1 MTDAGGY
8 VVEVTGLSREATEK
22 DVHDFFA
29 FSGAI
34 DNVEIVRSGDY
45 AACTA
50 YVTFRDAYS
59 QETAVLLSGATILDQ
74 RVCITRWGRYDD
86 EFDFWN
92 KPSTTTDHDQ
102 HQPEHHTGQ
111 FSTSEAV
118 TKAQE
123 VVTTMLSVGYVLGK
137 DALTKAKEFDESHQV
152 SATAT
157 AKVAEFTERI
167 GLADKLFAGMEAVKT
182 MDDKYHVSETTKT
195 AVSATAR
202 SAASAASTMINSSY
216 FSKGALWVS
225 GALNRAA
232 NLASDL
238 GSKGEEETEMEEVSI
253 RVPYK
258 NLKKDVEV
266 EMASVGDDE
275 LSPNQR
281 IELNSEGGDGS
292 NFASPAGD
300 TRSQA
305 PEHCS
310 LVTLVLSCTVA
321 AGVQFGW
328 ALQLSLLT
336 PYIQASW
343 NWLFVLGSSV
353 YTLGIGHAFSS
364 FIWLCGPITGLVV
377 QPCVG
382 IWSDKCSSKYGRRRP
397 FILAGSLM
405 ISIAVIIIGFSADIG
420 YLLGDTK
427 EHCST
432 FKGTRTRAAIIF
444 VIGFWMLDLANNT
457 VQGPARALLAD
468 FAGPDQR
475 NTANAIFCLW
485 MAVGNV
491 LGYSAGAS
499 GSWNRWFPFLMS
511 RACCEACGNLKAAF
525 LVAVV
530 FLTLCTL
537 VTLYFADEVPLSTNH
552 PNKLSDSA
560 PLLRNGKQNGIELSK
575 SDSHDKHV
583 GNPSANGTGN
593 GYEKLHV
600 HNHSNPGDDA
610 SESFDDGPGAVMVK
624 LLTSLRHLPPGM
636 HAVLVVMALTWLS
649 WFPFFLFDTDWMG
662 REVYHGDPKGDA
674 NAINLYD
681 QGVRE
686 GAFGLLLNSVV
697 LGISSFLIEPMCQKF
712 GARLVWAMSN
722 YIVFACMATTAVIS
736 LVSWSQYS
744 RGIEHVIGGNSPV
757 KIASLI
763 VFTLLGFPLAITFSV
778 PFSVTAQLTADSGGG
793 QGLAIGVLN
802 LAIVVPQMI
811 VSLGAGPWD
820 ALFGGGNIPAFV
832 LASISAF
839 AAGVI
844 AMFKLPNLSSSFQS
858 TGMHFG

>member
-1 MTDAGGY
+1 MDA
-8 VVEVTGLSREATEK
+8 
-22 DVHDFFA
+22 
-29 FSGAI
+29 
-34 DNVEIVRSGDY
+34 
-45 AACTA
+45 
-50 YVTFRDAYS
+50 
-59 QETAVLLSGATILDQ
+59 
-74 RVCITRWGRYDD
+74 
-86 EFDFWN
+86 
-92 KPSTTTDHDQ
+92 
-102 HQPEHHTGQ
+102 
-111 FSTSEAV
+111 
-118 TKAQE
+118 
-123 VVTTMLSVGYVLGK
+123 
-137 DALTKAKEFDESHQV
+137 
-152 SATAT
+152 
-157 AKVAEFTERI
+157 
-167 GLADKLFAGMEAVKT
+167 
-182 MDDKYHVSETTKT
+182 
-195 AVSATAR
+195 
-202 SAASAASTMINSSY
+202 
-216 FSKGALWVS
+216 
-225 GALNRAA
+225 
-232 NLASDL
+232 
-238 GSKGEEETEMEEVSI
+238 VSI
-253 RVPYK
+253 RVPYR

-275 LSPNQR
+275 SSPNQR
-281 IELNSEGGDGS
+281 IELG
-292 NFASPAGD
+292 SPAYGQLS
-300 TRSQA
+300 TGEVGSQA
-305 PEHCS
+305 PKHCS

-336 PYIQASW
+336 PYIQVEVGFGC
-343 NWLFVLGSSV
+343 L
-353 YTLGIGHAFSS
+353 TLGIEHAFSS

-382 IWSDKCSSKYGRRRP
+382 IWSDKCLSKYGRRRP

-432 FKGTRTRAAIIF
+432 FKGTRTRAAIVF

-485 MAVGNV
+485 MAVGNI
-491 LGYSAGAS
+491 LGFSAGAS

-530 FLTLCTL
+530 FLTFCTL
-537 VTLYFADEVPLSTNH
+537 VTLYFADEIPLSGNQPH
-552 PNKLSDSA
+552 KSSDSA
-560 PLLRNGKQNGIELSK
+560 PLLRSGKQNGIELSK
-575 SDSHDKHV
+575 FDSHDQHIA
-583 GNPSANGTGN
+583 NPSANGTQN

-600 HNHSNPGDDA
+600 HNHANPVDDS
-610 SESFDDGPGAVMVK
+610 SESLDDGPGAVMVK

-674 NAINLYD
+674 NVINLYD

-712 GARLVWAMSN
+712 GARLVWAISN
-722 YIVFACMATTAVIS
+722 FIVFACMATTAVIS
-736 LVSWSQYS
+736 LVSVSQYS
-744 RGIEHVIGGNSPV
+744 RGIEHVIGANSPV

-763 VFTLLGFPLAITFSV
+763 VFALLGFPLAITYSV

-844 AMFKLPNLSSSFQS
+844 ATLKLPNLSSSFQS